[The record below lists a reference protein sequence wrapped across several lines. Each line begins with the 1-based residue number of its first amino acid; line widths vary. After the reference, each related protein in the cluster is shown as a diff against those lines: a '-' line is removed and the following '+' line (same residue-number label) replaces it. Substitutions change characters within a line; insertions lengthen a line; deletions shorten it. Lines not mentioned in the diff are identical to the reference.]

1 MPTALTDRP
10 VLQERS
16 DQALDVY
23 TETMRRDP
31 GLIQFHKGE
40 NVRILLAATETPWK
54 EIAPWSL
61 LTAAQGFEI
70 PENQSGG
77 AVEGVIMTSILVW
90 PEPSFF
96 REIGET
102 GTATLDMLYRI
113 ALQGGRNAAG
123 TLVIGNPTLVW
134 NSDWDEVEAGYT
146 GPLSPDQTA
155 KHGIIRGP
163 LASQHGVVEG
173 SLSDGQPCIINAVKF
188 SAVFGV
194 TRSKC

>member
-1 MPTALTDRP
+1 MSTALTIRP
-10 VLQERS
+10 ILQELA
-16 DQALDVY
+16 DAALDVY
-23 TETMRRDP
+23 TETQRRDP
-31 GLIQFHKGE
+31 GLIQFHNGE
-40 NVRILLAATETPWK
+40 NVRILLAATEVPWT

-61 LTAAQGFEI
+61 LTASQGFEVSTD
-70 PENQSGG
+70 QSGG
-77 AVEGVIMTSILVW
+77 AVEGVILTSVLVW

-102 GTATLDMLYRI
+102 GSATLDMLYRI
-113 ALQGGRNAAG
+113 AIQGGRNAVG
-123 TLVIGNPTLVW
+123 TPSNGNPTLVW
-134 NSDWDEVEAGYT
+134 DPTWDAPPPGFSGTVNE
-146 GPLSPDQTA
+146 QTA
-155 KHGIIRGP
+155 RYGIVRGP